1 MEQNLL
7 KFSFQLSA
15 VSFQPSALS
24 SQLSVFGSQLLA
36 QIPIWKTTAFSGP
49 VIASACMGRGDLD
62 VKGEIVKDEIASVP
76 SQ

>member
-24 SQLSVFGSQLLA
+24 SQLLA
-36 QIPIWKTTAFSGP
+36 QIPIWKTTAFSRP
-49 VIASACMGRGDLD
+49 VIASACMGRDNLA